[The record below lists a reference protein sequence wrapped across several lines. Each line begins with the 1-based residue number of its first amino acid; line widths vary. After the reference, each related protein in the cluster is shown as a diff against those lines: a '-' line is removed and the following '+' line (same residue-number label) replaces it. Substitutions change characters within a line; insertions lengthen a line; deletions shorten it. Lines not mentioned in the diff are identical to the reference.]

1 MSAAIGFENSWLF
14 VLKCLKEYWA
24 DCPFLLYFF
33 AGLIWTYGWKK
44 GKEDRIFWYAV
55 WVLGL
60 TVYNPLLIHLIV
72 PRFLDAEIYYRFFW
86 LLPVTI
92 GVAYYAALMVAEC
105 GKTWKKCA
113 AAAVFMAL
121 IVTTSSVNGNIVYN
135 VRLPENLYKVPDAV
149 LYACDLIH
157 RDYEGEGEPK
167 AVFTDEYEIYV
178 RQYDPSIRLTI
189 DRNTRLYYNGSSVV
203 GEVKETKAYKRRKR
217 ILDVLNSAE
226 EVPVKKFR
234 KALQKTKTNYLVV
247 PEWYSCHAYLLEAGL
262 TVVDQTGGIIVYRF
276 DLEENENIQR

>member
-1 MSAAIGFENSWLF
+1 MGAAIEFENSWLF

-24 DCPFLLYFF
+24 ECPFLIYFF
-33 AGLIWTYGWKK
+33 VGLIWTYGWKK
-44 GKEDRIFWYAV
+44 GKEARIFWYAV
-55 WVLGL
+55 WVLGFS
-60 TVYNPLLIHLIV
+60 VYNPLIIHFVV

-86 LLPVTI
+86 LLPVTL
-92 GVAYYAALMVAEC
+92 GTACYAVLAVAEC
-105 GKTWKKCA
+105 RKKWMKCA
-113 AAAVFMAL
+113 AAAVILGL

-149 LYACDLIH
+149 LYACDIIH
-157 RDYEGEGEPK
+157 RDYEGEGDPK

-189 DRNTRLYYNGSSVV
+189 GRDTRLYYNGSSVV
-203 GEVKETKAYKRRKR
+203 GEVKETNAYKRRKR

-226 EVPVKKFR
+226 EVSVKKFR
-234 KALQKTKTNYLVV
+234 KALRKTKTNYLVV
-247 PEWYSCHAYLLEAGL
+247 PEWYSCHEYLLEAGL

-276 DLEENENIQR
+276 ELEED